1 MAAKKQMRPARRKI
15 VAPKDCYFCTEK
27 KEPTYADTS
36 SAQKFITDR
45 GKIMGRV
52 RTGICSKHQRTLT
65 LAIKHARH
73 LALIPFLIRD

>member
-1 MAAKKQMRPARRKI
+1 MAVKKNTKPARRKI

-27 KEPTYADTS
+27 KNPTFADVS
-36 SAQKFITDR
+36 SLQRYITER

-52 RTGICSKHQRTLT
+52 RTGICAMHQNDLT

-73 LALIPFLIRD
+73 LALLPFVIRG